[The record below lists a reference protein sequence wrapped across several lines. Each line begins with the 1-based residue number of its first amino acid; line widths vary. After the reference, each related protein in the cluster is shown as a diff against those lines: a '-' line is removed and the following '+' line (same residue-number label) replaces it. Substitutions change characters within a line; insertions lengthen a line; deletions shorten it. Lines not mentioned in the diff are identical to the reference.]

1 MTKEGEL
8 DIKDLELIDMDSETQ
23 PMTADGAVAAEKN
36 GTVKIKIPEEEV
48 KFTGLSKDELMKVA
62 GTAG

>member
-8 DIKDLELIDMDSETQ
+8 DIKELELIDMDSETQ

-36 GTVKIKIPEEEV
+36 GTVKIKVPEEV